1 MQTRLH
7 TQIFVAATAA
17 ISAGLAGWIYY
28 ADPSYNS
35 SLLVAALSFAAV
47 ATASQILA
55 YERPVVGARGSAA
68 FLPFLVAAVLAPHWT
83 GLLAAGVGILLAELF
98 VRRPLMKAFFN
109 VSQTVA
115 SLAVGIIVYTSLGG
129 SSPLLGGPI
138 SAWALAVAL
147 PAYLLVNTV
156 AVSGVIAAS
165 TRQRFLPL
173 FTGQTASTIL
183 YDLLA
188 LPFVYVFAWLYV
200 QFGVPAAAILAIPL
214 LGIRELYKTNYQLQQ
229 TNRELLELMVA
240 AIEARDP
247 YTSGHSRRVAA
258 NARLIAEFLN
268 VPRKQVERIFVA
280 ALLHDV
286 GKIHEVFGPILS
298 KPGRLTDTELEI
310 MQTHSAKGAELIQNV
325 SQLRDIVPVVRN
337 HHENWDGT
345 GYPDGLSGENIP
357 LGSRIIMFADTID
370 AMMSDRPYRAG
381 LTALQVRAELVRM
394 RAQQFDPHICDAI
407 LNNPLWQELFVN
419 APHVHTTGQQPR
431 LTPSTT
437 RRIRA

>member
-1 MQTRLH
+1 MQTRFH
-7 TQIFVAATAA
+7 TQAFVAATAA

-28 ADPSYNS
+28 AEPSYNGS
-35 SLLVAALSFAAV
+35 MLVAALSFAAV

-55 YERPVVGARGSAA
+55 YERPVAGARGSAA

-83 GLLAAGVGILLAELF
+83 GLLAAGTGILLAELF

-129 SSPLLGGPI
+129 ASPLLDGSI
-138 SAWALAVAL
+138 SIWALAVAL
-147 PAYLLVNTV
+147 PAYLFVNTA

-173 FTGQTASTIL
+173 FTGQSASTVL

-258 NARLIAEFLN
+258 NARLIAEFLG
-268 VPRKQVERIFVA
+268 VPRKQVERIFIA

-298 KPGRLTDTELEI
+298 KPGRLTNAEHDI
-310 MQTHSAKGAELIQNV
+310 MKTHSAKGAELIQNV
-325 SQLRDIVPVVRN
+325 SSLRDIVPVVRN

-345 GYPDGLSGENIP
+345 GYPDGLAGETIP
-357 LGSRIIMFADTID
+357 LGSRIIMVADTID
-370 AMMSDRPYRAG
+370 AMMSDRPYRAA
-381 LTALQVRAELVRM
+381 LTPLQVRAELVRM
-394 RAQQFDPHICDAI
+394 RAQQFDPHICDSL
-407 LNNPLWQELFVN
+407 LNNPMWQELFVN
-419 APHVHTTGQQPR
+419 VPHVHTTGQQPR
-431 LTPSTT
+431 LTPSTS

>member
-7 TQIFVAATAA
+7 TKVFVAATAA
-17 ISAGLAGWIYY
+17 VSAGLAGWIYY

-35 SLLVAALSFAAV
+35 SLFVAALSFAAV

-83 GLLAAGVGILLAELF
+83 GLLAAGAGILLAELF
-98 VRRPLMKAFFN
+98 VRRPLLKAFFN

-147 PAYLLVNTV
+147 PAYLFVNTF

-173 FTGQTASTIL
+173 FTGQSASTVL

-298 KPGRLTDTELEI
+298 KPGRLTSAEIEI

-345 GYPDGLSGENIP
+345 GYPDGLAGENIP

-431 LTPSTT
+431 LTPTT
-437 RRIRA
+437 ARRIRA

>member
-7 TQIFVAATAA
+7 TQGFVAATAA

-28 ADPSYNS
+28 ADPSYNG

-55 YERPVVGARGSAA
+55 YERPVAGARGSAA

-83 GLLAAGVGILLAELF
+83 GLLAAGTGILLAELF

-129 SSPLLGGPI
+129 ASPLLGGPI
-138 SAWALAVAL
+138 SIWALAVAL
-147 PAYLLVNTV
+147 PAYLFVNTA

-173 FTGQTASTIL
+173 FTGQSASTVL

-258 NARLIAEFLN
+258 NARLIAEFLG
-268 VPRKQVERIFVA
+268 VPRKQVERIFIA

-298 KPGRLTDTELEI
+298 KPGRLTTAEHDI
-310 MQTHSAKGAELIQNV
+310 MKTHSAKGAELIQNV
-325 SQLRDIVPVVRN
+325 SSLRDIVPVVRN

-345 GYPDGLSGENIP
+345 GYPDGLAGETIP
-357 LGSRIIMFADTID
+357 LGSRIIMVADTID
-370 AMMSDRPYRAG
+370 AMMSDRPYRAA
-381 LTALQVRAELVRM
+381 LTPLQVRAELVRM
-394 RAQQFDPHICDAI
+394 RAQQFDPHICDSL
-407 LNNPLWQELFVN
+407 LNNPMWQELFVN
-419 APHVHTTGQQPR
+419 VPHVHTTGQQPR
-431 LTPSTT
+431 LTPSTS

>member
-7 TQIFVAATAA
+7 TQIFVATTAA

-83 GLLAAGVGILLAELF
+83 GLLAAGAGILLAELF

-298 KPGRLTDTELEI
+298 KPGRLTEAELEI

-337 HHENWDGT
+337 HHENWDGS

-394 RAQQFDPHICDAI
+394 RAQQFDPNICDAI

>member
-7 TQIFVAATAA
+7 TQGFVAATAA

-28 ADPSYNS
+28 ADPSYNG

-55 YERPVVGARGSAA
+55 YERPVAGARGSAA

-83 GLLAAGVGILLAELF
+83 GLLAAGTGILLAELF

-129 SSPLLGGPI
+129 ASPLLGGPI
-138 SAWALAVAL
+138 SIWALAVAL
-147 PAYLLVNTV
+147 PAYLFVNTA

-173 FTGQTASTIL
+173 FTGQSASTVL

-258 NARLIAEFLN
+258 NARLIAEFLG
-268 VPRKQVERIFVA
+268 VPRKQVERIFIA

-298 KPGRLTDTELEI
+298 KPGRLTNAEHDI
-310 MQTHSAKGAELIQNV
+310 MKTHSAKGAELIQNV
-325 SQLRDIVPVVRN
+325 SSLRDIVPVVRN

-345 GYPDGLSGENIP
+345 GYPDGLAGETIP
-357 LGSRIIMFADTID
+357 LGSRIIMVADTID
-370 AMMSDRPYRAG
+370 AMMSDRPYRAA
-381 LTALQVRAELVRM
+381 LTPLQVRAELVRM
-394 RAQQFDPHICDAI
+394 RAQQFDPHICDSL
-407 LNNPLWQELFVN
+407 LNNPMWQELFVN
-419 APHVHTTGQQPR
+419 VPHVHTTGQQPR
-431 LTPSTT
+431 LTPSTS

>member
-1 MQTRLH
+1 MQTRFH
-7 TQIFVAATAA
+7 TQGFVAATAA

-28 ADPSYNS
+28 SDPSYNG

-55 YERPVVGARGSAA
+55 YERPVAGARGSAA

-83 GLLAAGVGILLAELF
+83 GLLAAGTGILLAELF

-129 SSPLLGGPI
+129 ASPLLGGPI
-138 SAWALAVAL
+138 SIWALAVAL
-147 PAYLLVNTV
+147 PAYLFVNTA

-173 FTGQTASTIL
+173 FTGQSASTVL

-258 NARLIAEFLN
+258 NARLIAEFIG
-268 VPRKQVERIFVA
+268 VPRKQVERIFIA

-298 KPGRLTDTELEI
+298 KPGRLTTAEHDI
-310 MQTHSAKGAELIQNV
+310 MKTHSAKGAELIQNV
-325 SQLRDIVPVVRN
+325 SSLRDIVPVVRN

-345 GYPDGLSGENIP
+345 GYPDGLAGETIP

-370 AMMSDRPYRAG
+370 AMMSDRPYRAA
-381 LTALQVRAELVRM
+381 LTPLQVRAELVRM
-394 RAQQFDPHICDAI
+394 RAQQFDPHICDSL
-407 LNNPLWQELFVN
+407 LNNPMWQELFVN
-419 APHVHTTGQQPR
+419 VPHVHTTGQQPR
-431 LTPSTT
+431 LTPSTS

>member
-7 TQIFVAATAA
+7 TQGFVAATAA

-28 ADPSYNS
+28 SDPSYNG

-55 YERPVVGARGSAA
+55 YERPVAGARGSAA

-83 GLLAAGVGILLAELF
+83 GLLAAGTGILLAELF

-129 SSPLLGGPI
+129 ASPLLGGPI
-138 SAWALAVAL
+138 SIWALAVAL
-147 PAYLLVNTV
+147 PAYLFANTA

-173 FTGQTASTIL
+173 FTGQSASTVL

-258 NARLIAEFLN
+258 NARLIAEFIG
-268 VPRKQVERIFVA
+268 VPRKQVERIFIA

-298 KPGRLTDTELEI
+298 KPGRLTTAEHDI
-310 MQTHSAKGAELIQNV
+310 MKTHSAKGAELIQNV
-325 SQLRDIVPVVRN
+325 SSLRDIVPVVRN

-345 GYPDGLSGENIP
+345 GYPDGLAGESIP

-370 AMMSDRPYRAG
+370 AMMSDRPYRAA
-381 LTALQVRAELVRM
+381 LTPMQVRAELVRM
-394 RAQQFDPHICDAI
+394 RAQQFDPHICDSL
-407 LNNPLWQELFVN
+407 LNNPMWQELFVN
-419 APHVHTTGQQPR
+419 VPHVHTTGQQPR
-431 LTPSTT
+431 LTPSTS
-437 RRIRA
+437 RRVRA